1 MKDRQA
7 RSGVEARRR
16 HVEVV
21 TDADD
26 IGVRVVRV
34 EDGIFISAVAVIG
47 GPNFRDGWGR
57 CRGLRKDA
65 RRREREKENRDR
77 L

>member
-34 EDGIFISAVAVIG
+34 EDRIFISAVAVIG
-47 GPNFRDGWGR
+47 GPNFRDEWGR
-57 CRGLRKDA
+57 CGGLRKNA